1 MEKISGVLSLS
12 LSLSV
17 LEEGRKGKET
27 REEED
32 AFIHAAACS
41 FFTIYFASARGKG
54 FIG

>member
-12 LSLSV
+12 LSKRSRGG
-17 LEEGRKGKET
+17 EKGKET